1 MNEFMQNITG
11 MGGMTD
17 QMIAADFLFAT
28 KSGIKSY
35 ATALTESANPE
46 IKQILRTQLDD
57 AIDLHQKVTTYMIDK
72 GYYHPAD
79 VAEQL
84 KVDMTAS
91 STVLNNTQQ

>member
-11 MGGMTD
+11 MDGMTD

-35 ATALTESANPE
+35 AVAITESANPE
-46 IKQILRTQLDD
+46 IKQMLRNHLDD
-57 AIDLHQKVTTYMIDK
+57 AIDLHQGVTTYMIDK

-79 VAEQL
+79 VEEQL
-84 KVDMTAS
+84 KVDMAAS
-91 STVLNNTQQ
+91 STVLNNTKK